1 MASLTAR
8 YYCADPDSK
17 KRLQSVGLV
26 HIATS
31 CILCWN
37 ITKLT
42 ARHSKT
48 WTGGE
53 NKCDFVARN
62 VVWRRFTN
70 NGQQTT
76 TVPRMCFEFYTLIC
90 YIFFAQ
96 SKLLSPM
103 LVHELKLVD
112 FLNTEEICRRP
123 PPEPEKWAVL
133 QRGRGSAYVGRGLLV
148 KYLDW
153 DYSWTTKEVRSI

>member
-1 MASLTAR
+1 MNIPVLVSVTNLQSKVRLSNIKLCEKELFTPTVSFSIRCDDYAVASLTAR

-37 ITKLT
+37 TTKL
-42 ARHSKT
+42 AVRHSKT

-53 NKCDFVARN
+53 NKCDFVVRN
-62 VVWRRFTN
+62 IVWRRFTN

-90 YIFFAQ
+90 HIFFTQ
-96 SKLLSPM
+96 SKLLSP
-103 LVHELKLVD
+103 
-112 FLNTEEICRRP
+112 C
-123 PPEPEKWAVL
+123 
-133 QRGRGSAYVGRGLLV
+133 
-148 KYLDW
+148 
-153 DYSWTTKEVRSI
+153 